1 MRMNEWKMSK
11 QVFALNLIA
20 LFLHL
25 AFISSQPAFSACTL
39 LQMCSIWLHM
49 TLVLTRSSGNNR
61 GSGTSCSL
69 WGGAEMC
76 KCSARKNMGC
86 FMAWSMRFC
95 LSWGTT
101 WIWECSQL
109 GWPLFKSRSLCDYP
123 WISLRR
129 GLRVSLDSCSSF
141 ILMYTEGLC
150 ECFCLFAFCLLFGW
164 RSSAVAAKVWLKTA
178 PTSQLV
184 LLQVVWR

>member
-1 MRMNEWKMSK
+1 MSK

-25 AFISSQPAFSACTL
+25 AFISSQPAFSVCTL

-49 TLVLTRSSGNNR
+49 TLVLIGSSGNNC

-76 KCSARKNMGC
+76 KRRASKNMGC

-101 WIWECSQL
+101 RIWECSQL
-109 GWPLFKSRSLCDYP
+109 GWSLFKSRSLCDYP

-141 ILMYTEGLC
+141 ILMCIGGLC
-150 ECFCLFAFCLLFGW
+150 VWFCYFVCFLPAVWMKRQCHGSQSVTENCPYQPAGT
-164 RSSAVAAKVWLKTA
+164 SASGVKIA
-178 PTSQLV
+178 
-184 LLQVVWR
+184 